1 MTPIEDT
8 IRLVILGDTLVSSS
22 GDTKGI
28 GWLGRVMAR
37 TPIEDPRIESYAL
50 AAPDQTSAM
59 VAERWQNEALKRFS
73 ENTVNKLAIMMPNS
87 DPASGISISR
97 SRLNLANI
105 LDEARKNNID
115 CFVIGPTPHR
125 NPELNSEIEHLVAGF
140 EDVCARRQV
149 AFVDC
154 FTPLVEHEGWNS
166 EVRNGRSG
174 LPGQVGH
181 GLLAWLVLNRGWH
194 QWLGVGEQS

>member
-1 MTPIEDT
+1 MNPIEDT
-8 IRLVILGDTLVSSS
+8 VRLVILGDTLVSSS

-37 TPIEDPRIESYAL
+37 TPIENPRIDSYAL

-59 VAERWQNEALKRFS
+59 IAERWQTEALKRFS
-73 ENTVNKLAIMMPNS
+73 ENTVNKLVVMMPNS
-87 DPASGISISR
+87 DPAAGISISR

-105 LDEARKNNID
+105 LDDARKNGID
-115 CFVIGPTPHR
+115 VFVIGPTPHR
-125 NPELNSEIEHLVAGF
+125 NPELNSEIEHLVTGF
-140 EDVCARRQV
+140 EDVCSRRQV
-149 AFVDC
+149 PFVDC

-166 EVRNGRSG
+166 EVRLGQTG
-174 LPGQVGH
+174 LPGQIGH

-194 QWLGVGEQS
+194 EWLGVAEQI